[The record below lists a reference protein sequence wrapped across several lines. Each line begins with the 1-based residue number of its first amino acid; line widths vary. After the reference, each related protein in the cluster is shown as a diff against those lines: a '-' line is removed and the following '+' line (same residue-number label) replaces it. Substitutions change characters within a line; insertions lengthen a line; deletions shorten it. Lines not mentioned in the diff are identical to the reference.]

1 MENKNTIEDNL
12 LISYLKNEADEAQV
26 KQVEMWLASDVQNSK
41 DFEKLKNAWQHAGAM
56 ADFEAIDVNKNWLKV
71 KSRLAKPKA
80 KQFFILPNIWRVA
93 AAVVL
98 IATFLFFGNQY
109 LNNRVGDLQTITSA
123 ALNNEAAVLPDGS
136 KVWLKEGSILTFP
149 TEFAAN
155 QREVNLIGEGLFE
168 VTHNP
173 EQPFIVKAKET
184 ETRVLGTSF
193 NLNASQ
199 EGQRI
204 DVVLITGKVRF
215 STREEV
221 VLLSP
226 GDQVSI
232 DEEGKLTKKENT
244 NANYLAWKTGT
255 LVFENTKMSQVIE
268 DIANAYGVEFK
279 FENEA
284 FMNCPLTTRFE
295 DESLEY
301 IIETIEALFDIEIT
315 MNNEVYIIK
324 GNGC

>member
-1 MENKNTIEDNL
+1 
-12 LISYLKNEADEAQV
+12 
-26 KQVEMWLASDVQNSK
+26 
-41 DFEKLKNAWQHAGAM
+41 
-56 ADFEAIDVNKNWLKV
+56 
-71 KSRLAKPKA
+71 
-80 KQFFILPNIWRVA
+80 
-93 AAVVL
+93 
-98 IATFLFFGNQY
+98 
-109 LNNRVGDLQTITSA
+109 
-123 ALNNEAAVLPDGS
+123 
-136 KVWLKEGSILTFP
+136 
-149 TEFAAN
+149 
-155 QREVNLIGEGLFE
+155 

-173 EQPFIVKAKET
+173 DQPFIVKAKET
-184 ETRVLGTSF
+184 VTRVLGTSF

-232 DEEGKLTKKENT
+232 DEEGKLTKKANT

-255 LVFENTKMSQVIE
+255 LVFENTKMSQVME

-279 FENEA
+279 FENVA

-295 DESLEY
+295 DESLDY